1 VASVGLTHDAGAA
14 AFPARPLLWLIGTA
28 GVVAAVV
35 AVVLSLAS
43 DHQDDPAIQGA
54 LMAWIVLSYVL
65 AGLLAWWRRPRN
77 HLGPLM
83 IGVGFGVFGSSL
95 TAANAALPF
104 TIGVAF
110 DLAAAVMFLHVCL
123 AFPNGRL
130 EGRTERVLVAVG
142 YAAAFFAQLVG
153 LALGGFGPDNLLAIG
168 NDPETAYDL
177 LRVQLAVLTAVMLG
191 GIGVMLVRR
200 RHADS
205 QMRRSV
211 AWLADSFALALLML
225 AFLYGAAALGEVTGQ
240 TLFETIR
247 RAALF
252 AVGLAPIVFV
262 VGLLDAR
269 LARSAVGD
277 LFIELRQNPT
287 PAGLR
292 GALARAL
299 RDPSLTLA
307 YWLPEFES
315 WVDIDGRPVELPDG
329 SAGRTVTLVERDGQA
344 IAALVHDASL
354 DDDPGLL
361 DAVSAAAAIA
371 LENVRLNVE
380 LRARLDEL
388 RGSRARIVEAGD
400 SERRRLERNLHDGAQ
415 QRLVSVALQLR
426 LLQNRISD
434 DPAAAAM
441 ASAVGVELSQ
451 SLDEL
456 RELARGLHPAVLEH
470 GLHAA
475 LDALATRSLIPTTV
489 AYDVDGPLPQPVE
502 LAAYFVAAEALTNVA
517 KYAGAT
523 AATVR
528 AWRDGPTAMIE
539 IADDGVGGAHD
550 AGGSGLR
557 GLADRVEALDGSLRV
572 VSPVGAG
579 TVVTAEL
586 PCGS

>member
-1 VASVGLTHDAGAA
+1 
-14 AFPARPLLWLIGTA
+14 
-28 GVVAAVV
+28 
-35 AVVLSLAS
+35 VLSLAS

-177 LRVQLAVLTAVMLG
+177 LRVQLAVLSAVMLG

-475 LDALATRSLIPTTV
+475 FDTLATRSLIPTIV

-523 AATVR
+523 TATVR